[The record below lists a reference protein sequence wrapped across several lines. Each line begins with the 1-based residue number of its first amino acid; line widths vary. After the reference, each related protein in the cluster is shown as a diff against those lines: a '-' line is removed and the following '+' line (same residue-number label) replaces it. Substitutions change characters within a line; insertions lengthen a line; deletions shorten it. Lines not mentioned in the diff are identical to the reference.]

1 AAALRSLPAVEA
13 RRVVDA
19 SRPLVDRLLRVRA
32 ERSRPA
38 WHRAARGDDA
48 LRRLALLYPGHE
60 RGERIERV
68 RSGPSAAMVHVGD
81 QEEAEEALHAT
92 AVVVSP
98 AHLASDLLVVLDGLE
113 GAERMIGPP
122 VVHDDSA
129 TSPLEWAQI
138 RIGCVED
145 QAGADQLGR
154 VGVEVEGV
162 RVVRRI
168 VEDDVAEEAVLEGEL
183 EGRVDR
189 AAADPGIPAAVALR
203 ARGEPERDPPPAR
216 THRSTVDLAHRLDLR
231 AGQAR
236 RRIRALAAQPPGV
249 AAAGPRL
256 G

>member
-1 AAALRSLPAVEA
+1 MTWRRRRSSVVASLAAALRSLRAGEA

-48 LRRLALLYPGHE
+48 LRRLALLYPGHQ
-60 RGERIERV
+60 RGERVERV
-68 RSGPSAAMVHVGD
+68 RSGPSTAMVHVGD
-81 QEEAEEALHAT
+81 QEEAEEALHAG
-92 AVVVSP
+92 AAFIVSP
-98 AHLASDLLVVLDGLE
+98 IHLASDLLVVLDGLE

-122 VVHDDSA
+122 VVHDDFA
-129 TSPLEWAQI
+129 TALLEWAQI
-138 RIGCVED
+138 RIGRVED
-145 QAGADQLGR
+145 QAGANQLGR

-168 VEDDVAEEAVLEGEL
+168 VEDDVADEAVLEGEL

-203 ARGEPERDPPPAR
+203 AGGEPERDSPPAR
-216 THRSTVDLAHRLDLR
+216 THRSTVDLAP
-231 AGQAR
+231 R
-236 RRIRALAAQPPGV
+236 R
-249 AAAGPRL
+249 
-256 G
+256 